1 MASNQYRL
9 LPDGLEVVVK
19 ATPKAKQNKIIGFTP
34 QGLKIQITAAPE
46 KGQANEAIIA
56 LLAKHCGIAKNA
68 VQLLA
73 GEISAHKRIM
83 IHGDAEAL
91 LARLQDAQT

>member
-1 MASNQYRL
+1 MPDTQYRL
-9 LPDGLEVVVK
+9 SPDGLEVVVK

-56 LLAKHCGIAKNA
+56 LLAKSCGVAKNA

-73 GEISAHKRIM
+73 GELSAHKRIL
-83 IHGDAEAL
+83 IRGDARHL
-91 LARLQDAQT
+91 LDTLQQMHK